1 MDKRISDYDAAA
13 AATSGS
19 ANRDEMI
26 AVAAYFR
33 AERRGFAPGDSK
45 ADWLAAEAEIDRLL
59 NTKSVVSESAAKARQ
74 KFQRQLSTQLKDWD
88 AKVDDWMAMA
98 GKAKAKTRTE
108 MQKQL
113 DTFAAQRTAAEQKL
127 AELRAQSGDAWED
140 MKDGAE
146 KTWQEMRTTVD
157 RIAARFK

>member
-1 MDKRISDYDAAA
+1 MDSRISDYDAAV

-33 AERRGFAPGDSK
+33 AERRGFAPGDTR
-45 ADWLAAEAEIDRLL
+45 ADWLAAEAEIDHLL
-59 NTKSVVSESAAKARQ
+59 RSGTGESESAAKARQ
-74 KFQRQLSTQLKDWD
+74 KFQRQLTAQLKDWN
-88 AKVDDWMAMA
+88 AKVDEWMAMA
-98 GKAKAKTRTE
+98 AKTKAKTRTE
-108 MQKQL
+108 IQKQI
-113 DTFAAQRTAAEQKL
+113 DTFAAQRAAAEQKL

-146 KTWQEMRTTVD
+146 KTWAEMRSTVE

>member
-1 MDKRISDYDAAA
+1 MDKRITDYDVAA

-19 ANRDEMI
+19 SNRDEMI

-33 AERRGFAPGDSK
+33 AEQRGFAPGDPQ
-45 ADWLAAEAEIDRLL
+45 ADWLAAAAEIDRLL
-59 NTKSVVSESAAKARQ
+59 AMEAGGNDAAAKAKQ
-74 KFQRQLSTQLKDWD
+74 KFQRQLTAQLKEWD
-88 AKVDDWMAMA
+88 AKVDHWMAMTA
-98 GKAKAKTRTE
+98 KAKAKTRSE
-108 MQKQL
+108 IQKQI
-113 DTFAAQRTAAEQKL
+113 DTFAAQRAAAEQKL
-127 AELRAQSGDAWED
+127 SELRGQSGDAWED

>member
-1 MDKRISDYDAAA
+1 MDKRISDYGAAA
-13 AATSGS
+13 QAASVP

-33 AERRGFAPGDSK
+33 AERRGFAPGDPK

-59 NTKSVVSESAAKARQ
+59 GMEGGGSDAAATAKQ
-74 KFQRQLSTQLKDWD
+74 KFQQQLAAQLKDWD
-88 AKVDDWMAMA
+88 AMVDDCMAMA
-98 GKAKAKTRTE
+98 AQAKTKTRSE
-108 MQKQL
+108 IQKQL
-113 DTFAAQRTAAEQKL
+113 DAFAVQRTAAEQKL

-146 KTWQEMRTTVD
+146 KAWQEMRNTVD

>member
-1 MDKRISDYDAAA
+1 MDKRIADYDAAA
-13 AATSGS
+13 AATSGP

-59 NTKSVVSESAAKARQ
+59 ASRSRASETTAKARQ
-74 KFQRQLSTQLKDWD
+74 KFQRQLSAQLKDWD
-88 AKVDDWMAMA
+88 AKLDDWMAKTA
-98 GKAKAKTRTE
+98 KAKAKTRTE
-108 MQKQL
+108 LQKQV
-113 DTFAAQRTAAEQKL
+113 DAFASQRAAAEEKL

-140 MKDGAE
+140 MKEGAE
-146 KTWQEMRTTVD
+146 KTWQEMRTAVE